1 MRFAQEYIDR
11 LIEGIK
17 KVPLEHY
24 EVIANVILD
33 AYEHDRQVLI
43 FGNGGSAAIA
53 SHMACD
59 LGKGTLSNIYDHEE
73 RRFRVISLT
82 DNMATFSALA
92 NDVGYEHVFSQ
103 QLRNFVQPH
112 DIVIG
117 ISGSGNSAN
126 VINAFLLAKNLGA
139 VTVGFVGFDGGK
151 MKRFCDYVLH
161 FEERNWQRC
170 EDAHLIF
177 QHLIT
182 SYIAEKKQERD
193 AANRVRRS
201 SNGELPIAAPVSAA
215 SWHEPTVE
223 KFPVSSSTPAVAPFQ
238 PMS

>member
-1 MRFAQEYIDR
+1 MKFAQEYLDR

-17 KVPLEHY
+17 KVPLERY
-24 EVIANVILD
+24 EVVANVILE
-33 AYEHDRQVLI
+33 AYDHERQVLI

-59 LGKGTLSNIYDHEE
+59 LGKGTLSNVYDHEE

-103 QLRNFVQPH
+103 QLRNLVQPM
-112 DIVIG
+112 DVVIG

-126 VINAFLLAKNLGA
+126 VINAFLLARQLGA
-139 VTVGFVGFDGGK
+139 ITIGFVGFDGGK
-151 MKRFCDYVLH
+151 MTHFCDYVLH
-161 FEERNWQRC
+161 FEEKNWQRC

-182 SYIAEKKQERD
+182 SYIAEKKRERD
-193 AANRVRRS
+193 IARRLLIS
-201 SNGELPIAAPVSAA
+201 GNGTLKN
-215 SWHEPTVE
+215 TV
-223 KFPVSSSTPAVAPFQ
+223 PAVIAFAPADAAQ
-238 PMS
+238 PL